1 MKAIVCTGYGAPD
14 VLQLRE
20 LEKPTPKPAEVR
32 IKIHATAVTSSD
44 CLVRSFNFHGPIS
57 VPVRLVLGIT
67 RPRRAVLGLVLAGEI
82 DSVGTSVRSF
92 KVGDRVF
99 GFEGF
104 AFGAV
109 SYTHL
114 TLPTICSV

>member
-1 MKAIVCTGYGAPD
+1 MKAIVCTRYGTPE
-14 VLQLRE
+14 VVQLRD
-20 LEKPTPKPAEVR
+20 LEKPTPKHGEVR

-67 RPRRAVLGLVLAGEI
+67 KPRRGVLGLVLAGEI
-82 DSVGTSVRSF
+82 ESVGTRVSSF
-92 KVGDRVF
+92 KPGDQVF

-104 AFGAV
+104 AFGA
-109 SYTHL
+109 YAEYK
-114 TLPTICSV
+114 CMAE